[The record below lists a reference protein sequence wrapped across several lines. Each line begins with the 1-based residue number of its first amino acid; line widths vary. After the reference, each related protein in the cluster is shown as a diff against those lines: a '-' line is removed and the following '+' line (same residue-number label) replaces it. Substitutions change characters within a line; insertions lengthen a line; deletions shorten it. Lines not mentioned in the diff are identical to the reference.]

1 MKFRYKV
8 LLVNIVILSL
18 TLSVSGFFIM
28 SRQNRLIMDNQVK
41 NAVVENN
48 LVESAIEYS
57 LLDVINDP
65 SGDVQAQLP
74 GISERI
80 AAGMLS
86 NTSSLFVTYNSKII
100 YSSEGR
106 DEAPSKDIL
115 SSSTGTR
122 KNYIIT
128 KENDK
133 TYIYVI
139 STVYINNATI
149 NIITKRDNTDTEQL
163 LNKNIYLF
171 RSLIVIILLASGLI
185 VYFLSK
191 LLTRPL
197 EKLNAR
203 TDEFAE
209 GNFASRSTVHSKDEV
224 GLLAAKFNHMADSV
238 EDHIEELGDMI
249 HRRDQFVAD
258 FTHEIKTPMTTIIGY
273 ADTIRSV
280 DLPREDEVKAANYI
294 FSEGK
299 RLEQMSSHLFDLIYL
314 KEGKLTKQPVNTQAL
329 GETVVETVLPAIE
342 KAGITLEADFES
354 ASILCDSALLK
365 TAFINLLDNARK
377 ATKASDSEEGT
388 VDAKKIHFTG
398 KIIQAEGEDSENRK
412 YEFIVEDHGIGIAQK
427 DIERICDEF
436 YMVDKSRSRSE
447 GGAGLGMSLVSAIL
461 NEHSADL
468 KIESELGVGTR
479 MIVTFSEL
487 VDEEDYN
494 D

>member
-1 MKFRYKV
+1 
-8 LLVNIVILSL
+8 
-18 TLSVSGFFIM
+18 M

-41 NAVVENN
+41 NSVVENN

-197 EKLNAR
+197 EKLNAL

-294 FSEGK
+294 LRG
-299 RLEQMSSHLFDLIYL
+299 Q
-314 KEGKLTKQPVNTQAL
+314 
-329 GETVVETVLPAIE
+329 ET
-342 KAGITLEADFES
+342 
-354 ASILCDSALLK
+354 
-365 TAFINLLDNARK
+365 
-377 ATKASDSEEGT
+377 
-388 VDAKKIHFTG
+388 
-398 KIIQAEGEDSENRK
+398 
-412 YEFIVEDHGIGIAQK
+412 
-427 DIERICDEF
+427 
-436 YMVDKSRSRSE
+436 
-447 GGAGLGMSLVSAIL
+447 
-461 NEHSADL
+461 
-468 KIESELGVGTR
+468 
-479 MIVTFSEL
+479 
-487 VDEEDYN
+487 
-494 D
+494 

>member
-149 NIITKRDNTDTEQL
+149 
-163 LNKNIYLF
+163 KNVKTAGTLG
-171 RSLIVIILLASGLI
+171 STGANMGGVVSTASGI
-185 VYFLSK
+185 S
-191 LLTRPL
+191 
-197 EKLNAR
+197 
-203 TDEFAE
+203 
-209 GNFASRSTVHSKDEV
+209 
-224 GLLAAKFNHMADSV
+224 
-238 EDHIEELGDMI
+238 
-249 HRRDQFVAD
+249 
-258 FTHEIKTPMTTIIGY
+258 
-273 ADTIRSV
+273 
-280 DLPREDEVKAANYI
+280 
-294 FSEGK
+294 FS
-299 RLEQMSSHLFDLIYL
+299 S
-314 KEGKLTKQPVNTQAL
+314 
-329 GETVVETVLPAIE
+329 
-342 KAGITLEADFES
+342 
-354 ASILCDSALLK
+354 
-365 TAFINLLDNARK
+365 
-377 ATKASDSEEGT
+377 
-388 VDAKKIHFTG
+388 
-398 KIIQAEGEDSENRK
+398 
-412 YEFIVEDHGIGIAQK
+412 
-427 DIERICDEF
+427 
-436 YMVDKSRSRSE
+436 
-447 GGAGLGMSLVSAIL
+447 
-461 NEHSADL
+461 
-468 KIESELGVGTR
+468 
-479 MIVTFSEL
+479 
-487 VDEEDYN
+487 
-494 D
+494 